1 MDSNQLSPN
10 SIMQLFINVS
20 QAPLM
25 FHQFPPPH
33 NYTAIK
39 ALFEAL
45 SARWVIAWRRLRM
58 SGDWPRSQ
66 MHLILS
72 AWLRLGLNMSDG
84 ELLSTFQVF
93 FLFSFDCTWL
103 GRKKT
108 KNKSDKENLDF
119 ARMPSVWILIFT
131 SGISQHSFFC
141 VWQLP
146 LISIISISFPCLK
159 CT

>member
-1 MDSNQLSPN
+1 
-10 SIMQLFINVS
+10 MQLFINVS

-108 KNKSDKENLDF
+108 KNKSDRENLDF
-119 ARMPSVWILIFT
+119 AIAYLYLRNLT
-131 SGISQHSFFC
+131 AQFFVC
-141 VWQLP
+141 FWQLP